1 MWRRVDVVEV
11 GGVGESDGD
20 AGRSL
25 WQAPWWWV
33 RGDVYGRS
41 VCRPTRD
48 LSGWSLLH
56 HPLYYTLLLS
66 PPSCLLSSSSSPP
79 SPLTQYPRKSPF
91 SLLPPLPPLKG
102 FQWSHF
108 KLDFLFQSCLADVLT
123 YLKRYSDTRCVF
135 AFSGW
140 IKNGQ
145 ALFPL
150 KSTFLRKKPGQSG
163 QGPHCVCCTIS
174 ACTGDHIISCTV
186 LYQPEKHYIT
196 SYELYT
202 PRMEKLPH
210 FPGFF
215 YGWVP
220 EGQASLITVD

>member
-1 MWRRVDVVEV
+1 MCTDDPCADRQEICPDEA
-11 GGVGESDGD
+11 SSTTPYTIPSSYLHP
-20 AGRSL
+20 AAFCHL
-25 WQAPWWWV
+25 
-33 RGDVYGRS
+33 
-41 VCRPTRD
+41 RP
-48 LSGWSLLH
+48 LLLH
-56 HPLYYTLLLS
+56 QSPSILENPLS
-66 PPSCLLSSSSSPP
+66 PSYHPCLI
-79 SPLTQYPRKSPF
+79 YKV
-91 SLLPPLPPLKG
+91 

-174 ACTGDHIISCTV
+174 ACTGDHIILCTV

-202 PRMEKLPH
+202 HRMEKLPH

-215 YGWVP
+215 MG
-220 EGQASLITVD
+220 ESLRDRLL